1 MRHASCHL
9 PVPEP
14 HDTVIKRNLPEVCGI
29 LLLAILLTSALHAGA
44 GNALDIPMRRAI
56 DRPTPVATG
65 SVVHSLRGLYRYL
78 ADVALFTDCASGE
91 RPGVAERGDD
101 AALQRACAQ
110 AVPSPGGEMLATVEG
125 RVEPRP
131 PEEERAARIPNRLA
145 IERFIAIAPDP
156 CPAKIEPLA
165 AQPAA
170 RDTPAASGSVGRPQ

>member
-1 MRHASCHL
+1 M
-9 PVPEP
+9 
-14 HDTVIKRNLPEVCGI
+14 IKRNLPEVCGI

-65 SVVHSLRGLYRYL
+65 SVVHGLRGLCRYL

-110 AVPSPGGEMLATVEG
+110 AVSSPGEEMLASIEG

-131 PEEERAARIPNRLA
+131 PGEEGTAKIPNRLVV
-145 IERFIAIAPDP
+145 ERFIAIAPGP
-156 CPAKIEPLA
+156 CPVTIEPHA
-165 AQPAA
+165 ARPAA
-170 RDTPAASGSVGRPQ
+170 RETPAASGPVGTPQ